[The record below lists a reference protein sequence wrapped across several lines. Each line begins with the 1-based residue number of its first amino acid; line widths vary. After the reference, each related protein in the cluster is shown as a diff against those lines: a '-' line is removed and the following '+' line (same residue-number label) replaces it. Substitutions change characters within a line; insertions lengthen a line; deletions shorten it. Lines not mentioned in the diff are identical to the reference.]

1 MSADTP
7 DTLTE
12 QEREAL
18 RFAFVHYHPDHDE
31 GSRVYEVVEALVA
44 ARVAAAEREARTMR
58 MWADDAEDRLIAAE
72 AKIAALEE
80 LAKWPYDWI
89 LTAQLRTVLG
99 GDAVMSADTSDV
111 GLTERERLGR
121 LVREVWIEW
130 AREQPDP
137 KPSWLV
143 EWDDLPE
150 PDREVDRRI
159 GERLVAAERE
169 RIAQDILWEPWERWS
184 SEKPPSADADEQRIW
199 VHGVG
204 CGVRFAARIA
214 RGDAS

>member
-7 DTLTE
+7 GVEPRCWRSECRSGCYYPDVCS
-12 QEREAL
+12 ERT
-18 RFAFVHYHPDHDE
+18 P
-31 GSRVYEVVEALVA
+31 
-44 ARVAAAEREARTMR
+44 
-58 MWADDAEDRLIAAE
+58 
-72 AKIAALEE
+72 
-80 LAKWPYDWI
+80 
-89 LTAQLRTVLG
+89 
-99 GDAVMSADTSDV
+99 DV

-143 EWDDLPE
+143 EWDDLPV

-169 RIAQDILWEPWERWS
+169 RADTLQDALARLTAATTGWRS
-184 SEKPPSADADEQRIW
+184 GSELE
-199 VHGVG
+199 
-204 CGVRFAARIA
+204 AALKQA
-214 RGDAS
+214 RAALGGDAS